1 MRNIVFVF
9 MVVTV
14 QMLYAAVET
23 VAGQYCIVNISS
35 GPGSS
40 RYPVSYTNMVSCV
53 RWSED
58 FKTNKVV
65 LRRILPGS
73 VKTEDGRLLSVDK
86 PFFIGVFEVTQRQ
99 YELVMGVNPEDV
111 IISFVGEQ
119 SGDCPMTN
127 VSWDDARGTLPCADE
142 GPGQQ
147 DFKCAPT
154 SFVGRLSKKIGLSVD
169 LPSELQ
175 WEYACLAGGD
185 PVYGKGS
192 NGWGIMS
199 DYVNCYPWPGF
210 CLHGATAV
218 GALRPNRW
226 GLYDMLGN
234 VSEWCRDSFPS
245 NAPPVPGGKL
255 HEKLGCSNMRVLR
268 GGSWMEKLENC
279 RASSRRGMSQDCDF
293 CREIGFRIV
302 VVQ

>member
-1 MRNIVFVF
+1 MRIIMFIF

-14 QMLYAAVET
+14 QILYAAVET
-23 VAGQYCIVNISS
+23 VAGQYCIVDISS

-53 RWSED
+53 HWSED

-73 VKTEDGRLLSVDK
+73 VMTEDGRLLSVDK

-99 YELVMGVNPEDV
+99 YALVMGVNPEDV
-111 IISFVGEQ
+111 IISVLGEQ

-142 GPGQQ
+142 GPGQP

-154 SFVGRLSKKIGLSVD
+154 SFVGRLSKKTGLSVD

-192 NGWGIMS
+192 NGWRIMS

-210 CLHGATAV
+210 CLHGATPV
-218 GALRPNRW
+218 GSLLPNRW

-245 NAPPVPGGKL
+245 NAPTVLCGGL
-255 HEKLGCSNMRVLR
+255 PESRVSSNMRVLR
-268 GGSWMEKLENC
+268 GGSWTEKLESC
-279 RASSRRGMSQDCDF
+279 RASSRSGMPSYFDF
-293 CREIGFRIV
+293 GRNIGFRIV
-302 VVQ
+302 VLP